1 MKNPIVDNRIV
12 ENIWFATRLNDT
24 LHKILN
30 GEVISRND
38 IEYLT
43 FISDDLL
50 AYQRH
55 TCTEQ
60 EEKDY
65 FERIGKPLTEIIAK
79 DKCDISELTG
89 KTIISI
95 NGLEE
100 GSDEATFIC
109 SDGTKFVMYHEQD
122 CCEVVSIDD
131 VCGDVEDLIGSPIL
145 KAEEARSS
153 NDINPE
159 EDENYHCSATW
170 TFYHLHTIKGT
181 VTVKWYGTS
190 NGYYSERADFAKVY
204 KTYK

>member
-1 MKNPIVDNRIV
+1 MNNPIVDNRIV
-12 ENIWFATRLNDT
+12 ENIRFATRLNDT

-30 GEVISRND
+30 GEVVSRND

-43 FISDDLL
+43 SISDDLL

-60 EEKDY
+60 AEKDY

-79 DKCDISELTG
+79 DECDISELAG

-95 NGLEE
+95 DGLEE
-100 GSDEATFIC
+100 GSEEATFIC
-109 SDGTKFVMYHEQD
+109 SDGTKFFMYHEQD

-145 KAEEARSS
+145 KAEEVC
-153 NDINPE
+153 NDASDVIR
-159 EDENYHCSATW
+159 EDADASATW
-170 TFYHLHTIKGT
+170 TFYHIHTMRGT
-181 VTVKWYGTS
+181 VTIKWYGTS
-190 NGYYSERADFAKVY
+190 NGYYSEKADFVKVY
-204 KTYK
+204 KAYK

>member
-12 ENIWFATRLNDT
+12 EDIWFATRLNDT

-30 GEVISRND
+30 GEVVSRND
-38 IEYLT
+38 IQYLT

-60 EEKDY
+60 DEKDY

-79 DKCDISELTG
+79 EKCGISELVG
-89 KTIISI
+89 KTITCID
-95 NGLEE
+95 GLEKDSE
-100 GSDEATFIC
+100 EATFIC
-109 SDGTKFVMYHEQD
+109 SDGTKFIMYHEQD

-145 KAEEARSS
+145 KAEEVC
-153 NDINPE
+153 NDASDVIR
-159 EDENYHCSATW
+159 EDADASATW
-170 TFYHLHTIKGT
+170 TFYHLHTIKGMAT
-181 VTVKWYGTS
+181 IKWYGTS
-190 NGYYSERADFAKVY
+190 NGYYSEKADFVKVY
-204 KTYK
+204 KAYK